1 MQKILFMA
9 LAAVFV
15 YLLYLIFSPFLVP
28 VAWACVL
35 TIIFYPIHKRILK
48 RLKRVNLAA
57 LISTVLVTAIIVVP
71 GLAVLASFTSQAIDM
86 AQWAQEEWG
95 ERKPVAQAL
104 QVLPLER
111 MLDWLAEHDIG
122 EEEIRNFV
130 AEKLEAVVGFLAGQA
145 GRLAANV
152 AFFFFQLFFTLFT
165 AFYLFRDGPA
175 LLERLRRGL
184 PLDEVYREGLFY
196 IAHNV
201 LYATVYSS
209 FVVALVQ
216 GLLGGITFAAL
227 GIQSPLFWGV
237 AMGLFSLLPAVGPW
251 LIWLPAALV
260 FLLEG
265 KWGYAITLLVVGV
278 LVISLVDNILRPA
291 LISGRAQMNGL
302 LVFISILG
310 GIAAF
315 GVLGLVLGPILVAL
329 GVALI
334 EHYTAARLSSPTP
347 AETAD

>member
-1 MQKILFMA
+1 MR
-9 LAAVFV
+9 V
-15 YLLYLIFSPFLVP
+15 SD
-28 VAWACVL
+28 
-35 TIIFYPIHKRILK
+35 ILK
-48 RLKRVNLAA
+48 VKGNVLF
-57 LISTVLVTAIIVVP
+57 TVTP
-71 GLAVLASFTSQAIDM
+71 DT
-86 AQWAQEEWG
+86 
-95 ERKPVAQAL
+95 AL
-104 QVLPLER
+104 QDAVNT
-111 MLDWLAEHDIG
+111 MAEHDIG

-130 AEKLEAVVGFLAGQA
+130 AEKLEAVVGFLAGQV

-216 GLLGGITFAAL
+216 GLLGGITFAVL
-227 GIQSPLFWGV
+227 GIQAPLFWGV

-265 KWGYAITLLVVGV
+265 KWGYAIALLVVGV

-334 EHYTAARLSSPTP
+334 EHYTAARLFSPTP